1 MTKDNNSSSS
11 SQIENKLRKKM
22 EWKQEEEKILKEW
35 ADKALC
41 FRWLHSK
48 AQQRY
53 VKFYAALTIPVIIL
67 STITGTANFAQERVP
82 DDYKSI
88 FVMVIGSLNIVAG
101 IITTISQFLKVAELN
116 EGHRVASIS
125 WGKFGRQIKVQLA
138 RHPSVRTPV
147 YDMMKRT
154 QDEYDRLTETSPA
167 IPQKVINDFMKMVIQ
182 KKLKAQ
188 DEGNRQNKRM
198 KRMDKLDF
206 ALPEICGEIKGIEVY
221 DPEEAGDNY
230 MDDIMEVPA
239 DIKQQQLQ
247 EIQKIEEFKTKFQQI
262 HGRNPTEEELKE
274 NVELSLSENNNDIS
288 NDVNNREENS
298 NIDKNIGVNSNGI
311 EAI

>member
-1 MTKDNNSSSS
+1 MSKDNNSSSS
-11 SQIENKLRKKM
+11 SQAENKLRKKM
-22 EWKQEEEKILKEW
+22 EWKHEEEKILKEW

-48 AQQRY
+48 AQHRY

-82 DDYKSI
+82 DDYKGI
-88 FVMVIGSLNIVAG
+88 FVMAIGSLNIIAG

-198 KRMDKLDF
+198 KKMDKLDF

-221 DPEEAGDNY
+221 DPDESGDNY
-230 MDDIMEVPA
+230 MDELSDEPPN
-239 DIKQQQLQ
+239 IKQQQLI
-247 EIQKIEEFKTKFQQI
+247 EIQRVEEFKSKFQQI

-274 NVELSLSENNNDIS
+274 NLEINFNIGGNNDS
-288 NDVNNREENS
+288 NMNEEGATGNNMN
-298 NIDKNIGVNSNGI
+298 NTNSNGVEVI
-311 EAI
+311 

>member
-11 SQIENKLRKKM
+11 SQMDNKLRKKM
-22 EWKQEEEKILKEW
+22 EWKHEEEKILKEW

-48 AQQRY
+48 AQHRY

-82 DDYKSI
+82 AEYKGM
-88 FVMVIGSLNIVAG
+88 FVMAIGSLNIIAG

-138 RHPSVRTPV
+138 RHPNVRTPV

-167 IPQKVINDFMKMVIQ
+167 VPQKVINDFMKMVIQ

-188 DEGNRQNKRM
+188 DEGNRQNQKM
-198 KRMDKLDF
+198 KKMDKLDF

-230 MDDIMEVPA
+230 MEDIMDVPPN
-239 DIKQQQLQ
+239 IKQQQLQ
-247 EIQKIEEFKTKFQQI
+247 EIQRIEEFKNKFQQI

-274 NVELSLSENNNDIS
+274 NLEQVSTDNRINSSGIDEEQQMNNN
-288 NDVNNREENS
+288 NNNS
-298 NIDKNIGVNSNGI
+298 VEVI
-311 EAI
+311 